1 MYGLDTNT
9 QLKIKIV
16 HLLDET
22 NLPLTSLEIQKK
34 LGFGS
39 QVTILNCC
47 HEIKEQMELI
57 YSNGEAYL
65 IISPNLGIQ
74 LFRRSSSLQYLYDDF
89 YSSDLFYEIIE
100 QLIQQRQFSTNEFC
114 DKYGVSVSKLK
125 RKIKEINKLVNHYQM
140 HISVSAKVTIKAEE
154 AQLRMFSYAFLYG
167 IHRQFSRIDWIK
179 NKKFIWELSRK
190 ILTYLAVSP
199 SEQSLELL
207 SIWLYVQLN
216 AMEQESR
223 LTFTLRQTLLLKTL
237 SIPEKPAF
245 LSEWHQTDWQLL
257 IAFIQTSDIFGY
269 EEDFQPFPPE
279 LSGWFDQLTNDWFHL
294 FERYF
299 TPLDEE
305 EKRLAVRLHRYE
317 FISLNFFKID
327 ENFFHQQELILAVQN
342 EKPTYYH
349 QFNALFDTY
358 TQKYNYRVPEN
369 SFRFQNQLLICLALC
384 PFDKLR
390 PRLAINLQSDLNYLL
405 TNYLKQQVI
414 LNLKN
419 SYFVTFVP
427 QSKQADLVIST
438 TPQKMK
444 LNKKQKF
451 LLVRVPFTE
460 QDIKSLRLIAGS
472 FIDIK

>member
-1 MYGLDTNT
+1 M
-9 QLKIKIV
+9 
-16 HLLDET
+16 
-22 NLPLTSLEIQKK
+22 
-34 LGFGS
+34 
-39 QVTILNCC
+39 
-47 HEIKEQMELI
+47 
-57 YSNGEAYL
+57 
-65 IISPNLGIQ
+65 
-74 LFRRSSSLQYLYDDF
+74 
-89 YSSDLFYEIIE
+89 
-100 QLIQQRQFSTNEFC
+100 
-114 DKYGVSVSKLK
+114 
-125 RKIKEINKLVNHYQM
+125 
-140 HISVSAKVTIKAEE
+140 
-154 AQLRMFSYAFLYG
+154 
-167 IHRQFSRIDWIK
+167 
-179 NKKFIWELSRK
+179 
-190 ILTYLAVSP
+190 
-199 SEQSLELL
+199 
-207 SIWLYVQLN
+207 
-216 AMEQESR
+216 
-223 LTFTLRQTLLLKTL
+223 
-237 SIPEKPAF
+237 
-245 LSEWHQTDWQLL
+245 
-257 IAFIQTSDIFGY
+257 
-269 EEDFQPFPPE
+269 
-279 LSGWFDQLTNDWFHL
+279 
-294 FERYF
+294 
-299 TPLDEE
+299 
-305 EKRLAVRLHRYE
+305 
-317 FISLNFFKID
+317 
-327 ENFFHQQELILAVQN
+327 ILAVQN